1 MGWLFMN
8 RHHMG
13 GHATPKSYLDA
24 QFTFIN
30 APDDNGIARGARVLA
45 SSCPG
50 NRVWYAAVQ
59 YSENGVPTDVI
70 AMVCLVKWNPRDK
83 EAMHFGYKDM
93 SESMGPCEAEA
104 PENILRLLTPTT
116 NENALDW
123 RRRCLA
129 RLQKRSR
136 KIVDGMRVKFPQA
149 ITFTDGFTG
158 DEFTVIKRGATI
170 TFRPVGTYGHYRIRN
185 FRDLEWSIVPETKV
199 HRTVFAPRPSAAMP
213 PP

>member
-1 MGWLFMN
+1 
-8 RHHMG
+8 
-13 GHATPKSYLDA
+13 
-24 QFTFIN
+24 
-30 APDDNGIARGARVLA
+30 
-45 SSCPG
+45 
-50 NRVWYAAVQ
+50 
-59 YSENGVPTDVI
+59 
-70 AMVCLVKWNPRDK
+70 
-83 EAMHFGYKDM
+83 
-93 SESMGPCEAEA
+93 MGPCEAEA

-149 ITFTDGFTG
+149 ITFTDGFAG

-170 TFRPVGTYGHYRIRN
+170 TFRPVGKYGHYRIRN